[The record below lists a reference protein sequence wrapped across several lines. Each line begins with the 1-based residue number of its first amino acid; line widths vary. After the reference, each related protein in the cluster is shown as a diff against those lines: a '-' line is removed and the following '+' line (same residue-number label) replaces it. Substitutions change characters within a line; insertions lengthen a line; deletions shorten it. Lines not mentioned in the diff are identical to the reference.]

1 MFINSADGF
10 GQITIHL
17 MIPNIEGNII
27 IMYDPREDRVLRKV
41 VMRAIGDNV
50 DIVEILNISNL
61 SICPHVDD
69 ITKL

>member
-1 MFINSADGF
+1 MFIYSADEF
-10 GQITIHL
+10 GQITVHL
-17 MIPNIEGNII
+17 MIPDIESDIK
-27 IMYDPREDRVLRKV
+27 IMNDPREDRVLRKV

-50 DIVEILNISNL
+50 DVVEILNISNL

>member
-1 MFINSADGF
+1 
-10 GQITIHL
+10 

-61 SICPHVDD
+61 SICPHVDN